1 MDRIGTVLVVAPKH
15 AFLQS
20 IAFAL
25 EAEGLAVEGQ
35 ALLAS
40 ALASP
45 LAESADCVVIDDHA
59 VNGAN
64 GGWEALSL
72 FRPPIVLLGNHMPS
86 MPPRSGITVLLKPLL
101 GRSLTDT
108 VMAVVGE
115 RQPADAST
123 YNHVGK

>member
-1 MDRIGTVLVVAPKH
+1 MDRIGTILVVAPKQ

-20 IAFAL
+20 IVFAL
-25 EAEGLAVEGQ
+25 EAEGFGVEGH

-45 LAESADCVVIDDHA
+45 LAESADCAVIDDHA

-72 FRPPIVLLGNHMPS
+72 FKPPIVLLGNHVPS
-86 MPPRSGITVLLKPLL
+86 MPPRPGITVLLKPLL

-108 VMAVVGE
+108 VIASVGE
-115 RQPADAST
+115 RQAAETPLRT
-123 YNHVGK
+123 TT